1 MVEKEVKKGY
11 TGFSNELVNDP
22 IIKNSKAWTLFSYCL
37 FKAYF
42 DDKYGE
48 AGTFTTTQ
56 IEIANH
62 LGWGYKTVIKFMKF
76 LKDNK
81 YIDYQTSSQNTVI
94 KVLNYRKWRGY

>member
-1 MVEKEVKKGY
+1 MAEKEVKKGY

-56 IEIANH
+56 IEIASH

-76 LKDNK
+76 LKIISILITK
-81 YIDYQTSSQNTVI
+81 LLVKIQ
-94 KVLNYRKWRGY
+94 

>member
-1 MVEKEVKKGY
+1 MAEKEVKKGY

-56 IEIANH
+56 IEIASH
-62 LGWGYKTVIKFMKF
+62 LGWGYNEVFGWPFSGKMV
-76 LKDNK
+76 
-81 YIDYQTSSQNTVI
+81 
-94 KVLNYRKWRGY
+94 RKME

>member
-1 MVEKEVKKGY
+1 MAEKEVKKGY

-56 IEIANH
+56 IEMRKN
-62 LGWGYKTVIKFMKF
+62 LNCMGNVDGVIECPQRI
-76 LKDNK
+76 LE
-81 YIDYQTSSQNTVI
+81 II
-94 KVLNYRKWRGY
+94 RG

>member
-1 MVEKEVKKGY
+1 MAEKEVKKGY

-56 IEIANH
+56 I
-62 LGWGYKTVIKFMKF
+62 
-76 LKDNK
+76 
-81 YIDYQTSSQNTVI
+81 
-94 KVLNYRKWRGY
+94 

>member
-1 MVEKEVKKGY
+1 MAEKEVKKGY

-56 IEIANH
+56 KEIASH
-62 LGWGYKTVIKFMKF
+62 LEWDYKTLIKFMKF
-76 LKDNK
+76 LKDSK
-81 YIDYQTSSQNTVI
+81 YIDYQTSSQNTKI

>member
-1 MVEKEVKKGY
+1 MAEKEVKKGY

-56 IEIANH
+56 KEIASH
-62 LGWGYKTVIKFMKF
+62 LGWDYKTLLKFMKF
-76 LKDNK
+76 LKEINC
-81 YIDYQTSSQNTVI
+81 IDYQGSNTDTKI
-94 KVLNYRKWRGY
+94 KVINFQYYQGK

>member
-1 MVEKEVKKGY
+1 MAREIDTKGY
-11 TGFSNELVNDP
+11 VKLYRKAMKDP
-22 IIKNSKAWTLFSYCL
+22 IFKDSKAWHLFTYCL
-37 FKAYF
+37 FNAYF